1 MDCLV
6 RYGEIALKGKNRPRF
21 EDRLKANIVALAR
34 REGADCRVRKLS
46 GRFLVTTDRALPLS
60 RVFGLHSFSPCIV
73 TGAAPAAIEAHLATL
88 APHVAGK
95 RFRITATRA
104 QPAGLSSTEMN
115 RRFGA
120 FIQEQ
125 VQCTV
130 SLEAF
135 DMNFG
140 IEVIGDAAYIFTETQ
155 PGFGGLPVGIEGLA
169 GLYLDGEAAV
179 LAGLLMMKRGC
190 GLVAAGPFMDVA
202 LLERFLPDPPL
213 RILAAATLAEAEAA
227 LASAGALAL
236 ATAHRLPDAPPAGTR
251 LPILTPLLAYDETRI
266 RRELEAFACA

>member
-1 MDCLV
+1 
-6 RYGEIALKGKNRPRF
+6 
-21 EDRLKANIVALAR
+21 
-34 REGADCRVRKLS
+34 
-46 GRFLVTTDRALPLS
+46 
-60 RVFGLHSFSPCIV
+60 
-73 TGAAPAAIEAHLATL
+73 
-88 APHVAGK
+88 
-95 RFRITATRA
+95 
-104 QPAGLSSTEMN
+104 
-115 RRFGA
+115 
-120 FIQEQ
+120 
-125 VQCTV
+125 
-130 SLEAF
+130 
-135 DMNFG
+135 MNFG

-236 ATAHRLPDAPPAGTR
+236 ATAHRLPDAPPGTSGDRVRKALADNLETSRAFFPKARANPYPAPSPR
-251 LPILTPLLAYDETRI
+251 LR
-266 RRELEAFACA
+266 

>member
-179 LAGLLMMKRGC
+179 LAAEEQSADARLDEAQMEGR
-190 GLVAAGPFMDVA
+190 AAH
-202 LLERFLPDPPL
+202 
-213 RILAAATLAEAEAA
+213 EAEDGQRARRVGQEIVVVEA
-227 LASAGALAL
+227 DAEGLGRDRGPGAVQ
-236 ATAHRLPDAPPAGTR
+236 
-251 LPILTPLLAYDETRI
+251 LL
-266 RRELEAFACA
+266 